1 MSAATQRVI
10 VLILIAVL
18 IASTTI
24 ILYTKPFK
32 KPQPGG
38 VEEKPGEVEK
48 PIVERSKG
56 IGGDRFGFVCFDEEA
71 IEDLGL
77 RWVRPHPG
85 PFIWGRIESKEGRY
99 DFSEADEVVRRAQEM
114 GLNILATIWPYADW
128 DQERWGDI
136 ERFVM
141 EDFPEL
147 PRSRYKPY
155 DMEAYRKFVKALVE
169 RYDGDGVDDM
179 PGLERPIKYWEVLN
193 EPSTGVKA
201 KLHGKRKAFFMGD
214 AEDYFEILKA
224 TYEAVKE
231 ADPEAKVL
239 NGGMIPLPPPDD
251 PFYKF

>member
-1 MSAATQRVI
+1 MKGAIHRVA

-18 IASTTI
+18 IASTLL
-24 ILYTKPFK
+24 ILYTKNIISPPTGEIEE
-32 KPQPGG
+32 KPAEKPSKAEEKTI
-38 VEEKPGEVEK
+38 VEEKPKE
-48 PIVERSKG
+48 IR
-56 IGGDRFGFVCFDEEA
+56 GDRFGFVCFDEEA
-71 IEDLGL
+71 LEDLNLG
-77 RWVRPHPG
+77 WVRPHPG
-85 PFIWGRIESKEGRY
+85 PFIWGHIEPKEGRY

-155 DMEAYRKFVKALVE
+155 DMETYKKFVKALVE

-239 NGGMIPLPPPDD
+239 NGGMILL
-251 PFYKF
+251 